1 MTSDLTNKSLI
12 APIPQSER
20 TYYKGFVDSVSLQF
34 HKGNTLK
41 VLEQIINQKE
51 RVMDEFNLHEP
62 LKSIKY
68 MGKLKK

>member
-41 VLEQIINQKE
+41 VLEQIISPRKYHESE
-51 RVMDEFNLHEP
+51 RACDGW
-62 LKSIKY
+62 I
-68 MGKLKK
+68 